1 MSRRGVSDLRTG
13 GFGLSASDAKGGSSL
28 SANVSRH
35 QERQRHELEE
45 TRRSF
50 AAAGAG
56 IALFEPAQPNGN
68 GEAHGSPQPEAPTL
82 EPPPASRPHPSW
94 TLAAVV
100 ALACLLAGGGLG
112 ILLRSPTP
120 SPEPVPTVITQTVV
134 RTQTKPVAPRACL
147 ETAQHGDQTMDL
159 LVRHIRDRRLAL
171 ALKAY
176 TTASQ
181 ACRREASP

>member
-1 MSRRGVSDLRTG
+1 
-13 GFGLSASDAKGGSSL
+13 
-28 SANVSRH
+28 
-35 QERQRHELEE
+35 
-45 TRRSF
+45 
-50 AAAGAG
+50 
-56 IALFEPAQPNGN
+56 
-68 GEAHGSPQPEAPTL
+68 
-82 EPPPASRPHPSW
+82 
-94 TLAAVV
+94 VV